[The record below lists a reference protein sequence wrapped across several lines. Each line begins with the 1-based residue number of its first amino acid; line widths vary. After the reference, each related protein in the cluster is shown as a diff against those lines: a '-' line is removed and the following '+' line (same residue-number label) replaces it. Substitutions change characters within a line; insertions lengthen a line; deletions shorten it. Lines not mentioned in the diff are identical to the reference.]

1 MQTEQGRNN
10 QSSRPIIMPE
20 LDELEF
26 KAIGEGLGFHQ
37 QEERPRWHKKMP
49 QQTAP
54 AHQARSNESIS
65 REQLGVIYQSKTKLD
80 GKNKSEDKSKK
91 TLKAA
96 GLPERVTAQIVDT
109 IIITFAVAAT
119 LAAMLFLAQVPFT
132 QSLQL
137 LTSIDIAP
145 VVMILWLFVYISYF
159 TILETR
165 QTPGKSLMRL
175 YVVDMNDERL
185 NLSRSLERTVF
196 RTLSWLALGFPLL
209 MNFHGRLSR
218 SKVVKA

>member
-10 QSSRPIIMPE
+10 QPSRPIIMPE

-37 QEERPRWHKKMP
+37 QEERPRWHKTTP
-49 QQTAP
+49 QTAP
-54 AHQARSNESIS
+54 TRQARSNESIS

-80 GKNKSEDKSKK
+80 DRKKSADKTKK

-96 GLPERVTAQIVDT
+96 GLPERITAQMVDS

-175 YVVDMNDERL
+175 CVVDMNDERL